1 MNPIKKMII
10 EETVSVLREVKEQKT
25 INRLTR
31 DLHEAVKTAN
41 AVKTNPKKHKVAK
54 KIVSITEGKLLKQLR
69 RLKENHQY
77 EDESEMAKAQ
87 LLAIMEKAKDLYQML
102 GDNIQLEDWVQY
114 KLSIAE
120 NYMDAVHGYM
130 KYFNGENDMED
141 NMKDDMVDDMEWD
154 DVDEEDFDDEFD
166 DEEFGDEEYYDIED
180 FDDDEDEYYDEDEN
194 FDDEEFS
201 NGI

>member
-41 AVKTNPKKHKVAK
+41 AVKTNPKKHRVAK

-69 RLKENHQY
+69 KLKENHQY

-180 FDDDEDEYYDEDEN
+180 FDDDEDEYYDEDES